1 MNRFALI
8 VGSLLPDIVD
18 KPILLL
24 GLGNGRFFSHNLLF
38 VLICF
43 LLCYIITKRDLKIS
57 LPFLIGLSF
66 HLILDFPYI
75 PLFYPFISYNFT
87 LIEEPLS
94 FWFSALFTNPIV
106 IITEVIGIII
116 LVFIL
121 LTNRLY
127 HIKVIINYLK
137 GHSQTLQ

>member
-24 GLGNGRFFSHNLLF
+24 GLGNGRQISHNLLF
-38 VLICF
+38 ILICF
-43 LLCYIITKRDLKIS
+43 LFCYIITKRNLKIS
-57 LPFLIGLSF
+57 LPFLIGMSF
-66 HLILDFPYI
+66 HLLLDLPYV
-75 PLFYPFISYNFT
+75 PLFYPFIPYNFT
-87 LIEEPLS
+87 RIEEPLT
-94 FWFSALFTNPIV
+94 FWFSALFTNPII

-116 LVFIL
+116 LLFIL

-127 HIKVIINYLK
+127 HLKDIINYLK
-137 GHSQTLQ
+137 GYSQRFQ